1 MARKLSSI
9 KGQTLKTSSD
19 APGISTSKN
28 LVIGSDRITSAI
40 SATDFP
46 LQVSGGVYVSGSA
59 GIGTTNPTSKLH
71 VAGDA
76 NITGVGTITTFNS
89 TNGTITNLTGT
100 AGTITTFN
108 STNGTITNGTIT
120 NLTGTAGTITTFNS
134 TNGTITNLTNTNLNV
149 TGVVTFSSTQTY
161 PRIPANTQGSSYT
174 LVLSDAGKVVINSS
188 GGVTVPS
195 GVFTAG
201 DVISIYN
208 NSASDI
214 ALNQGGSVTMYK
226 AGSATTGNQLI
237 AQRGIAVVLCVA
249 SNEFVCSG
257 VK

>member
-9 KGQTLKTSSD
+9 KGTTLKTSSD

-46 LQVSGGVYVSGSA
+46 LQVSGGAYVSGSA

-76 NITGVGTITTFNS
+76 NITGVVTAITFVGSLTGTSGTITTLS
-89 TNGTITNLTGT
+89 
-100 AGTITTFN
+100 
-108 STNGTITNGTIT
+108 
-120 NLTGTAGTITTFNS
+120 S

-161 PRIPANTQGSSYT
+161 PRIPANTQGSAYT

-249 SNEFVCSG
+249 SNNFVCSG

>member
-9 KGQTLKTSSD
+9 KGTTLKTSSD

-46 LQVSGGVYVSGSA
+46 LQVSGGAYVSGSA

-76 NITGVGTITTFNS
+76 NITGVVTATTFVGSLTGTSGTITTLS
-89 TNGTITNLTGT
+89 
-100 AGTITTFN
+100 
-108 STNGTITNGTIT
+108 
-120 NLTGTAGTITTFNS
+120 S

-161 PRIPANTQGSSYT
+161 PRIPANTQGSAYT

-249 SNEFVCSG
+249 SNNFVCSG

>member
-1 MARKLSSI
+1 MATQVQFRRGTTAQNNSFTGVIGELSVNTSI
-9 KGQTLKTSSD
+9 NALRIHDG
-19 APGISTSKN
+19 STSGGFELAKSN
-28 LVIGSDRITSAI
+28 LSNISSVGVVTATTFVGSLTGTS
-40 SATDFP
+40 
-46 LQVSGGVYVSGSA
+46 
-59 GIGTTNPTSKLH
+59 
-71 VAGDA
+71 
-76 NITGVGTITTFNS
+76 GTITTLS
-89 TNGTITNLTGT
+89 
-100 AGTITTFN
+100 
-108 STNGTITNGTIT
+108 
-120 NLTGTAGTITTFNS
+120 S

-161 PRIPANTQGSSYT
+161 PRIPANTQGSAYT

-249 SNEFVCSG
+249 SNNFVCSG

>member
-9 KGQTLKTSSD
+9 KGQTLKSSSD

-46 LQVSGGVYVSGSA
+46 FQVSGGVHISGST

-76 NITGVGTITTFNS
+76 NITGVVSATTFVGSLTGTSGTITTFNS

-100 AGTITTFN
+100 
-108 STNGTITNGTIT
+108 S
-120 NLTGTAGTITTFNS
+120 GTITTFNS

-161 PRIPANTQGSSYT
+161 PRIPANTQGSAYT

-188 GGVTVPS
+188 GGVTVPAS
-195 GVFTAG
+195 IFSAG
-201 DVISIYN
+201 DVISVYN

-214 ALNQGGSVTMYK
+214 ALNQGSSVTMYK

-237 AQRGIAVVLCVA
+237 AQRGIGVVLCVA

>member
-9 KGQTLKTSSD
+9 KGTTLKTSSD

-28 LVIGSDRITSAI
+28 LVIGSDKIAHAV

-46 LQVSGGVYVSGSA
+46 LQVSGGAYISGSA

-76 NITGVGTITTFNS
+76 NITGVVTATTFVGSLTGTSGTITTLS
-89 TNGTITNLTGT
+89 
-100 AGTITTFN
+100 
-108 STNGTITNGTIT
+108 
-120 NLTGTAGTITTFNS
+120 S

-161 PRIPANTQGSSYT
+161 PRIPANTQGSAYT

-249 SNEFVCSG
+249 SNNFVCSG

>member
-9 KGQTLKTSSD
+9 YGQTLKSSSD

-28 LVIGSDRITSAI
+28 LVIGSDRITSAV

-46 LQVSGGVYVSGSA
+46 LQVSGGAYVSGSA

-76 NITGVGTITTFNS
+76 NITGVVTATTFVGSLTGTSGTITTLS
-89 TNGTITNLTGT
+89 
-100 AGTITTFN
+100 
-108 STNGTITNGTIT
+108 
-120 NLTGTAGTITTFNS
+120 S

-161 PRIPANTQGSSYT
+161 PRIPANTQGSAYT

-249 SNEFVCSG
+249 SNNFVCSG

>member
-1 MARKLSSI
+1 MARRLSSI
-9 KGQTLKTSSD
+9 YGQTLKTSSD

-46 LQVSGGVYVSGSA
+46 LQVSGGAYVSGNL
-59 GIGTTNPTSKLH
+59 GIGTTNPTSKFH
-71 VAGDA
+71 VTGDA
-76 NITGVGTITTFNS
+76 LVTGVGTITTFNS
-89 TNGTITNLTGT
+89 
-100 AGTITTFN
+100 
-108 STNGTITNGTIT
+108 TNGTIT

-161 PRIPANTQGSSYT
+161 PRIPANSQGSAYT

-195 GVFTAG
+195 GVFSAG

-214 ALNQGGSVTMYK
+214 ALNQGGGVTMYK

-237 AQRGIAVVLCVA
+237 AQRGIGVVLCVA
-249 SNEFVCSG
+249 SNEFVCNG
-257 VK
+257 IK

>member
-89 TNGTITNLTGT
+89 
-100 AGTITTFN
+100 
-108 STNGTITNGTIT
+108 TNGTIT